1 MRRSLEWLAP
11 GLGLK
16 RWILLALRRRRP
28 AGVLRHL
35 RHRRALVAAAHAR
48 PRHGLARE
56 PALGGAA
63 ALGRRRGRGPV
74 RAAYGARRVWLFQK
88 TTPESAGEIRAASRL
103 ARGPRV
109 VAVGGGNGLAAL
121 LRGLKSHT
129 SNLTAVVTM
138 ADDGGSSGLLRRDM
152 GMPPPGDL
160 RNCLVALADDE
171 SMMSQLFKYRFPE
184 DGGLQGHS
192 FGNLF
197 MAALSEVTGDFEHA
211 VREATH
217 VLKVRGRVL
226 PSTLDDVVLHA
237 QLEGGGQ
244 VSGESTITAAER
256 LPRRVWLTPEA
267 PRGVPQAVAAIAR
280 ADLVVLGPGSLYTS
294 VIPNA
299 LVPQVREA
307 LADTRAWVVY
317 VCNVMTEPGE
327 TDGYT
332 AGDHLDALHRHGLAG
347 MIDAILVNDAPVS
360 DEMLASYERFGARP
374 VVVDDDRLKAL
385 GVKVVRAPVA
395 TEIGVVRHDS
405 ERLSQALVRARE
417 VEAVGFT
424 RDVKL
429 ELVTVMPV
437 ADHCRRAQLS
447 GLLFGAGVFE
457 ILAGGHY
464 GVRVSTGLPAVARH
478 LLALLKPLHVDAS
491 LRTVGQRADRAAV
504 RGAARG
510 RGPRPAGAQ
519 RAGRALRRAQRADD
533 RCRAGWSSGAAAS
546 SPSCAGSSSAA
557 GRCRRRARRST
568 PSSPWRTRTS
578 PSRSSAC
585 SRGWTCRSR

>member
-16 RWILLALRRRRP
+16 RWVLLAF
-28 AGVLRHL
+28 AGGVLLVYSVIFGIGVLWSPQLMRGLGMGWLENRHW
-35 RHRRALVAAAHAR
+35 
-48 PRHGLARE
+48 
-56 PALGGAA
+56 A
-63 ALGRRRGRGPV
+63 ALLLSVDGMAVGLF
-74 RAAYGARRVWLFQK
+74 ALLYGARRVWLFQQ
-88 TTPESAGEIRAASRL
+88 TTPESASEIRAASRL

-237 QLEGGGQ
+237 QLEDGGH

-299 LVPQVREA
+299 LVPEVREA
-307 LADTRAWVVY
+307 
-317 VCNVMTEPGE
+317 
-327 TDGYT
+327 
-332 AGDHLDALHRHGLAG
+332 HRRH
-347 MIDAILVNDAPVS
+347 
-360 DEMLASYERFGARP
+360 ARLG
-374 VVVDDDRLKAL
+374 RLRL
-385 GVKVVRAPVA
+385 Q
-395 TEIGVVRHDS
+395 RHDRS
-405 ERLSQALVRARE
+405 
-417 VEAVGFT
+417 
-424 RDVKL
+424 
-429 ELVTVMPV
+429 
-437 ADHCRRAQLS
+437 
-447 GLLFGAGVFE
+447 
-457 ILAGGHY
+457 
-464 GVRVSTGLPAVARH
+464 
-478 LLALLKPLHVDAS
+478 
-491 LRTVGQRADRAAV
+491 
-504 RGAARG
+504 RG
-510 RGPRPAGAQ
+510 RPTATPPRTT
-519 RAGRALRRAQRADD
+519 
-533 RCRAGWSSGAAAS
+533 
-546 SPSCAGSSSAA
+546 
-557 GRCRRRARRST
+557 ST
-568 PSSPWRTRTS
+568 PCTGTGSP
-578 PSRSSAC
+578 A
-585 SRGWTCRSR
+585 

>member
-1 MRRSLEWLAP
+1 MRRSLEWLVP

-16 RWILLALRRRRP
+16 RWILLSCAG
-28 AGVLRHL
+28 GVLLVYSVIFAVGVLWSPQLMRGLGMGWLETRHW
-35 RHRRALVAAAHAR
+35 
-48 PRHGLARE
+48 
-56 PALGGAA
+56 A
-63 ALGRRRGRGPV
+63 ALLLSIDGMAVGLF
-74 RAAYGARRVWLFQK
+74 ALAYGARRVWLFQK
-88 TTPESAGEIRAASRL
+88 TSPETAGEIRAASRL

-121 LRGLKSHT
+121 LRGLKAHT

-171 SMMSQLFKYRFPE
+171 SMMSQLFQYRFPA

-197 MAALSEVTGDFEHA
+197 MAALSEVTGDFERA
-211 VREATH
+211 VRESTH

-256 LPRRVWLTPEA
+256 LPRHVWLTPEA
-267 PRGVPQAVAAIAR
+267 PRGMPQAVAAIAR

-307 LADTRAWVVY
+307 LERTRAWVVY

-332 AGDHLDALHRHGLAG
+332 AADHLDALQRHGLAG
-347 MIDAILVNDAPVS
+347 MIDAVLVNDAPVS
-360 DEMLASYERFGARP
+360 DELLASYERFGARP
-374 VVVDDDRLKAL
+374 VVVDDERLKAL

-395 TEIGVVRHDS
+395 AESGVVRHDS
-405 ERLSQALVRARE
+405 ERLSQALLRLVR
-417 VEAVGFT
+417 
-424 RDVKL
+424 
-429 ELVTVMPV
+429 
-437 ADHCRRAQLS
+437 
-447 GLLFGAGVFE
+447 
-457 ILAGGHY
+457 
-464 GVRVSTGLPAVARH
+464 
-478 LLALLKPLHVDAS
+478 
-491 LRTVGQRADRAAV
+491 
-504 RGAARG
+504 
-510 RGPRPAGAQ
+510 
-519 RAGRALRRAQRADD
+519 
-533 RCRAGWSSGAAAS
+533 
-546 SPSCAGSSSAA
+546 
-557 GRCRRRARRST
+557 
-568 PSSPWRTRTS
+568 
-578 PSRSSAC
+578 
-585 SRGWTCRSR
+585 

>member
-1 MRRSLEWLAP
+1 MRRSLEWLIP
-11 GLGLK
+11 GLGIK
-16 RWILLALRRRRP
+16 RWLLLAAAGAVLLVY
-28 AGVLRHL
+28 AAIFLVGVLWSPQLMRGLGMGWLQGRHWA
-35 RHRRALVAAAHAR
+35 ALL
-48 PRHGLARE
+48 LAIDGVVVGAFAV
-56 PALGGAA
+56 ALG
-63 ALGRRRGRGPV
+63 
-74 RAAYGARRVWLFQK
+74 AYRVWLFQK
-88 TTPESAGEIRAASRL
+88 TTPETASEIRAAARL

-171 SMMSQLFKYRFPE
+171 SMMSRLFKYRFPE
-184 DGGLQGHS
+184 GGGLQGHS

-197 MAALSEVTGDFEHA
+197 MAALSEVTGDFERA

-237 QLEGGGQ
+237 QLEDGGH

-267 PRGVPQAVAAIAR
+267 PRGVPQAIAAIAR

-299 LVPQVREA
+299 LVPQVRAA
-307 LADTRAWVVY
+307 LAETRAWVVY

-347 MIDAILVNDAPVS
+347 VVDVILVNDAPVS
-360 DEMLASYERFGARP
+360 GELVASYERYGARP
-374 VVVDDDRLKAL
+374 VVVDAERLKAL
-385 GVKVVRAPVA
+385 GVKIVRAPVA
-395 TEIGVVRHDS
+395 AESGVVRHDS
-405 ERLSQALVRARE
+405 ERLSQALLRLVR
-417 VEAVGFT
+417 
-424 RDVKL
+424 
-429 ELVTVMPV
+429 
-437 ADHCRRAQLS
+437 
-447 GLLFGAGVFE
+447 
-457 ILAGGHY
+457 
-464 GVRVSTGLPAVARH
+464 
-478 LLALLKPLHVDAS
+478 
-491 LRTVGQRADRAAV
+491 
-504 RGAARG
+504 
-510 RGPRPAGAQ
+510 
-519 RAGRALRRAQRADD
+519 
-533 RCRAGWSSGAAAS
+533 
-546 SPSCAGSSSAA
+546 
-557 GRCRRRARRST
+557 
-568 PSSPWRTRTS
+568 
-578 PSRSSAC
+578 
-585 SRGWTCRSR
+585 